1 MCGAVERT
9 DVEDGL
15 FDVVDDNNVD
25 NDEDNEDSHDVR
37 AFPRCVAPPTV
48 TLTNTPIFITH

>member
-15 FDVVDDNNVD
+15 FDVVDDNNV
-25 NDEDNEDSHDVR
+25 DNEDSHDVR

-48 TLTNTPIFITH
+48 TLTNTPIFITY